1 MATIYDKKPV
11 FTVGKMNCHV
21 KGSACIPAES
31 GRETADRGTRQMHS
45 FGGNTHVQATGG
57 QQ

>member
-1 MATIYDKKPV
+1 MLKDLLVFRPNQEGKPQI
-11 FTVGKMNCHV
+11 G
-21 KGSACIPAES
+21 
-31 GRETADRGTRQMHS
+31 GTRQMHS